1 METPSVE
8 KIVEI
13 ELSRLKNENQL
24 VLDDNLTPFSLRVR
38 NDMKREDR
46 LFDSPL
52 KHGIHKSNTLDALN
66 LELIEFPKF
75 EQTENGLNDDKE
87 TEDSIDSSSSDSSEV
102 PIHHLEV
109 EESPMSQKA
118 GYEMDLLKIFDSKI
132 ENADISLEEFPLY
145 EYTPISK
152 EIIETEEALKPPDF
166 LQGLDQ
172 DEEGSVAR
180 RTRQKIKTSPIK
192 KQPTLLKKSKSKIPL
207 PTSSLPGGE
216 IRRSK
221 RLESQN
227 IPTSPTRKTCSPNK
241 KFDNLK
247 PVLRI
252 KSKNSLNLIVDS
264 STGQLHDATQY
275 ATEINAN
282 NGEGIPLP
290 KTMNEQVTIP
300 INGPRRSKIPKT
312 AIVRGFMHKIPS
324 GTKQLGT
331 SKVGFYS
338 EDAYKTYFCSKASP
352 RKVMKPTTGSPSKKA
367 VKKKRSVR
375 WAEKLEW

>member
-1 METPSVE
+1 M
-8 KIVEI
+8 
-13 ELSRLKNENQL
+13 
-24 VLDDNLTPFSLRVR
+24 
-38 NDMKREDR
+38 
-46 LFDSPL
+46 
-52 KHGIHKSNTLDALN
+52 
-66 LELIEFPKF
+66 
-75 EQTENGLNDDKE
+75 
-87 TEDSIDSSSSDSSEV
+87 
-102 PIHHLEV
+102 
-109 EESPMSQKA
+109 
-118 GYEMDLLKIFDSKI
+118 
-132 ENADISLEEFPLY
+132 
-145 EYTPISK
+145 
-152 EIIETEEALKPPDF
+152 
-166 LQGLDQ
+166 
-172 DEEGSVAR
+172 
-180 RTRQKIKTSPIK
+180 
-192 KQPTLLKKSKSKIPL
+192 
-207 PTSSLPGGE
+207 
-216 IRRSK
+216 
-221 RLESQN
+221 
-227 IPTSPTRKTCSPNK
+227 
-241 KFDNLK
+241 K

-352 RKVMKPTTGSPSKKA
+352 SKVMKPTTGSPSKKA